1 MATMHFKLWLAE
13 SKFTF
18 EDLTRMAKKAKLD
31 VLKYDK
37 KELLDGINT
46 EKEHRDTSKK
56 LDVIGKDDSKIL
68 KIAAAHLEE
77 DPNYYKKLKKAKL

>member
-1 MATMHFKLWLAE
+1 MHFKLWLAE

-18 EDLTRMAKKAKLD
+18 EDLNQMAKKANLNIA
-31 VLKYDK
+31 KYDK

-56 LDVIGKDDSKIL
+56 LDVIGKNDSKIL

-77 DPNYYKKLKKAKL
+77 DPHYYKKLKKAKL